1 MFMPSAK
8 WRRKT
13 ARSRGYSSRNA
24 SSRARSNARAY
35 ASLKCWSFSPSG
47 PERVVVGSDYPF
59 DMGEAD
65 PAGFLAG
72 AGLDA
77 AVRTGIEHGNA
88 VRFLGLA

>member
-1 MFMPSAK
+1 VE
-8 WRRKT
+8 T
-13 ARSRGYSSRNA
+13 
-24 SSRARSNARAY
+24 
-35 ASLKCWSFSPSG
+35 LG

-65 PAGFLAG
+65 PAGFLAR